1 MANKSKTDKPK
12 KKRYVR
18 TREEI
23 ECCDKLYDFIY
34 KEYNVSTLPQYVFM
48 QITSLYKGE
57 YTKNTREPLQIS
69 IFDLYDMWQRK
80 MDYLKQTYEYNKTHG
95 KDMYGANRV
104 CYDLAILIN
113 KYDSYKRWKEKQ
125 NAIHEQE
132 KALAEQTKRM
142 KAISVVKP
150 VQIQTPN
157 ETDISDIIDEI

>member
-1 MANKSKTDKPK
+1 MASKTKSDKPK

-57 YTKNTREPLQIS
+57 YTKNTKEPLQIS

-132 KALAEQTKRM
+132 KALAEQTKKM
-142 KAISVVKP
+142 KAIRQTKS
-150 VQIQTPN
+150 IQTPSEN
-157 ETDISDIIDEI
+157 EIDISDIIDEI

>member
-1 MANKSKTDKPK
+1 MASKTKSDKPK
-12 KKRYVR
+12 RYKR

-23 ECCDKLYDFIY
+23 ECCEKLYDFIY
-34 KEYNVSTLPQYVFM
+34 KEYNVSTLPTKVFVV
-48 QITSLYKGE
+48 ISSLYKGE

-104 CYDLAILIN
+104 CYDLVILIN

-132 KALAEQTKRM
+132 KTFAEQTKRM

-150 VQIQTPN
+150 IQIQTPN

>member
-12 KKRYVR
+12 RYKR

-48 QITSLYKGE
+48 QIASLYKGE

-80 MDYLKQTYEYNKTHG
+80 IDFLNQTYEYNRTHG
-95 KDMYGANRV
+95 KEMYGANRV

-132 KALAEQTKRM
+132 KTFAEQTKRM

>member
-1 MANKSKTDKPK
+1 MASKTKSDKPK

>member
-12 KKRYVR
+12 RYKR

-48 QITSLYKGE
+48 QIASLYKGE

-80 MDYLKQTYEYNKTHG
+80 IDFLNQTYEYNRTHG
-95 KDMYGANRV
+95 KEMYGANRV

-132 KALAEQTKRM
+132 KTFVEQTKRM

-150 VQIQTPN
+150 VQTQTPN
-157 ETDISDIIDEI
+157 ETDISNIIDEI

>member
-12 KKRYVR
+12 RYKR

-48 QITSLYKGE
+48 QIASLYKGE

-80 MDYLKQTYEYNKTHG
+80 MDFLNQTYEYNRTHG
-95 KDMYGANRV
+95 KDMCGANRV
-104 CYDLAILIN
+104 CYDLAILIR

-132 KALAEQTKRM
+132 KTFAEQTKRM

>member
-1 MANKSKTDKPK
+1 MANKSKTDKSK

>member
-1 MANKSKTDKPK
+1 MASKTKSDKPK

-132 KALAEQTKRM
+132 KALAEQTKKM
-142 KAISVVKP
+142 KAIRQTKS
-150 VQIQTPN
+150 IQTPSEN
-157 ETDISDIIDEI
+157 EIDISDIIDEI

>member
-1 MANKSKTDKPK
+1 MASKTKSDKPK

-57 YTKNTREPLQIS
+57 YTKNTKEPLQIS

-113 KYDSYKRWKEKQ
+113 KYDSYKHWKEKQ

-132 KALAEQTKRM
+132 KALAEQTKKM
-142 KAISVVKP
+142 KAIRQTKS
-150 VQIQTPN
+150 IQTPSEN
-157 ETDISDIIDEI
+157 EIDISDIIDEI

>member
-1 MANKSKTDKPK
+1 MANKSKTDKS
-12 KKRYVR
+12 KRYKR

-23 ECCDKLYDFIY
+23 ECCEKLYDFIY
-34 KEYNVSTLPQYVFM
+34 KEYNVSTLPTKVFVV
-48 QITSLYKGE
+48 ISSLYKGE

-132 KALAEQTKRM
+132 KTFAEQTKRM

>member
-1 MANKSKTDKPK
+1 MASKTKSDKPK

-132 KALAEQTKRM
+132 KALAEQTKKM
-142 KAISVVKP
+142 KAIRQTKS
-150 VQIQTPN
+150 IQTPSEN

>member
-1 MANKSKTDKPK
+1 MASKTKSDKPK

-34 KEYNVSTLPQYVFM
+34 KEYNVSTLPTRVFVV
-48 QITSLYKGE
+48 ISSLYKGE

-132 KALAEQTKRM
+132 KALAEQTKKM
-142 KAISVVKP
+142 KAIRQTKS
-150 VQIQTPN
+150 IQTPSEN
-157 ETDISDIIDEI
+157 EIDISDIIDEI

>member
-1 MANKSKTDKPK
+1 MASKTKSDKPK

-34 KEYNVSTLPQYVFM
+34 KEYNVSTLPTKVFVV
-48 QITSLYKGE
+48 ISSLYKGE

-132 KALAEQTKRM
+132 KALAEQTKKM
-142 KAISVVKP
+142 KAIRQTKS
-150 VQIQTPN
+150 IQTPSEN
-157 ETDISDIIDEI
+157 EIDISDIIDEI

>member
-1 MANKSKTDKPK
+1 MASKTKSDKPK

-132 KALAEQTKRM
+132 KTFAEQTKRM
-142 KAISVVKP
+142 KAIRQTKS
-150 VQIQTPN
+150 IQTPSEN

>member
-12 KKRYVR
+12 RYKR

-48 QITSLYKGE
+48 QIASLYKGE

-132 KALAEQTKRM
+132 KTFAEQTKKM
-142 KAISVVKP
+142 KAIRQTKS
-150 VQIQTPN
+150 IQTPSEN
-157 ETDISDIIDEI
+157 EIDISDIIDEI

>member
-1 MANKSKTDKPK
+1 MVSKTKSDKPK

-57 YTKNTREPLQIS
+57 YTKNTKEPLQIS
-69 IFDLYDMWQRK
+69 IFDLYDMWKRK

-132 KALAEQTKRM
+132 KALAEQTKKM
-142 KAISVVKP
+142 KAIRQTKS
-150 VQIQTPN
+150 IQTPSEN
-157 ETDISDIIDEI
+157 EIDISDIIDEI

>member
-1 MANKSKTDKPK
+1 MASKTKSDKPK

-23 ECCDKLYDFIY
+23 DCCDKLYDFIY
-34 KEYNVSTLPQYVFM
+34 KEYDVSKLPDKVF
-48 QITSLYKGE
+48 ITVASLYKGE
-57 YTKNTREPLQIS
+57 YKKNTKEPLQIS

-132 KALAEQTKRM
+132 KALAEQTKKM
-142 KAISVVKP
+142 KAIRQTKS
-150 VQIQTPN
+150 IQTPSEN
-157 ETDISDIIDEI
+157 EIDISDIIDEI

>member
-1 MANKSKTDKPK
+1 MASKTKSDKPK

-57 YTKNTREPLQIS
+57 YTKNTKEPLQIS
-69 IFDLYDMWQRK
+69 IFDLYDMWKRK

-132 KALAEQTKRM
+132 KALAEQTKKM
-142 KAISVVKP
+142 KAIRQTKS
-150 VQIQTPN
+150 IQTPSEN
-157 ETDISDIIDEI
+157 EIDISDIIDEI

>member
-1 MANKSKTDKPK
+1 MATKTKSDKPK
-12 KKRYVR
+12 RYKR

-23 ECCDKLYDFIY
+23 ECCEKLYDFIY

-104 CYDLAILIN
+104 CYDLAILIR

-132 KALAEQTKRM
+132 KTFAEQTKRM

>member
-1 MANKSKTDKPK
+1 MASKTKSDKPK

-104 CYDLAILIN
+104 CYDLAILI
-113 KYDSYKRWKEKQ
+113 
-125 NAIHEQE
+125 HEQE
-132 KALAEQTKRM
+132 KALAEQTKKM
-142 KAISVVKP
+142 KAIRQTKS
-150 VQIQTPN
+150 IQTPSEN
-157 ETDISDIIDEI
+157 EIDISDIIDEI